1 MRSLILAAFVSGC
14 VTPAPAVEWDGE
26 RIKLNPDELKRCQNE
41 NGCAVITIDMLRRLL
56 EAAQMCL
63 RKSSV

>member
-14 VTPAPAVEWDGE
+14 ATPAPAVEWDGE
-26 RIKLNPDELKRCQNE
+26 RIKLNPDELKRCQAE
-41 NGCAVITIDMLRRLL
+41 GGCVVITVEMLRNIV

-63 RKSSV
+63 RKNSV